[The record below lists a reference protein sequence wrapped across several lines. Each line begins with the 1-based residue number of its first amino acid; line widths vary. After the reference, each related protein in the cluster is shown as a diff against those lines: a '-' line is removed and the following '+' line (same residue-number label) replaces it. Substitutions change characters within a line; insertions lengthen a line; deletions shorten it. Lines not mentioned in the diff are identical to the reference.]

1 MAGRH
6 PGQEGEVML
15 AQQQS
20 QSRWTAFIERWD
32 GRLER
37 FRQSIDPYSDGP
49 DRRMRPWAVVA
60 LSLGLGALA
69 ALIVF
74 GGWWIYDHHKWAL
87 IWPLLKVGKLFAVGV
102 AIVVAIFFGG
112 NLTKKPQIEQ
122 AQNGDAAGSKG

>member
-1 MAGRH
+1 
-6 PGQEGEVML
+6 ML

-87 IWPLLKVGKLFAVGV
+87 LWPLLKVGKLFAVGV
-102 AIVVAIFFGG
+102 AIVGAILFGG
-112 NLTKKPQIEQ
+112 QLTKKPQIEQ
-122 AQNGDAAGSKG
+122 VQSGDAAGSKG

>member
-1 MAGRH
+1 M
-6 PGQEGEVML
+6 QEGEVML
-15 AQQQS
+15 AQQQP
-20 QSRWTAFIERWD
+20 QSRWTAFVERWD

-49 DRRMRPWAVVA
+49 ERRIKPWTVAA
-60 LSLGLGALA
+60 LSVGLIVLA
-69 ALIVF
+69 ALIGF

-87 IWPLLKVGKLFAVGV
+87 LWPLLKVGKLFAVGV

-122 AQNGDAAGSKG
+122 PQNGDAAGLKG

>member
-1 MAGRH
+1 
-6 PGQEGEVML
+6 ML
-15 AQQQS
+15 AQPQP

-49 DRRMRPWAVVA
+49 DRRIKPWAVAA
-60 LSLGLGALA
+60 LSVGLVVLA
-69 ALIVF
+69 GLIGF

-87 IWPLLKVGKLFAVGV
+87 LWPLLKVGKLLAVGV

-112 NLTKKPQIEQ
+112 NLTKQSQIEQ
-122 AQNGDAAGSKG
+122 TPNSEAAGSKG